1 MSRRA
6 GPMPADTRAA
16 MDAEV
21 VRGRSRIA
29 TADRWAALERAHI
42 LSQPWAWPHVQV
54 HGAMLR
60 LALHQRDGKE
70 IVGQVVRLAVAGPG
84 SAAGRYPVGNTGRS
98 DVGLTEVM
106 AIPGDLKPL
115 LPEEPS

>member
-6 GPMPADTRAA
+6 GRMPAETRAA
-16 MDAEV
+16 MDAEL

-42 LSQPWAWPHVQV
+42 LSQPWAWPHLQV

-60 LALHQRDGKE
+60 LALHQRDARE
-70 IVGQVVRLAVAGPG
+70 TAGQLVRLAVAAPG

-106 AIPGDLKPL
+106 PIPDDLRPL
-115 LPEEPS
+115 LPGEPR